1 MQATSNAFR
10 ANARVGLA
18 NPTLQSALG
27 KMKVGFPTKR
37 AEAVAKLPEFDAL
50 RDQARDIKNHVLEN
64 IDWYLERFEQ
74 RFANRRAKYIKRDL
88 FQTFTCRPPP
98 AARCV
103 AARALC
109 SAAVTSPHARRRNRT
124 S

>member
-1 MQATSNAFR
+1 MLATSNEFR

-64 IDWYLERFEQ
+64 IDWYLER
-74 RFANRRAKYIKRDL
+74 RARS
-88 FQTFTCRPPP
+88 CS
-98 AARCV
+98 ASAG
-103 AARALC
+103 ASARAR
-109 SAAVTSPHARRRNRT
+109 SPRASR
-124 S
+124 

>member
-37 AEAVAKLPEFDAL
+37 AEAVAKQLALVEPELAVRVRVLEPVAVSTL
-50 RDQARDIKNHVLEN
+50 RDGWLPLQLELDAR
-64 IDWYLERFEQ
+64 
-74 RFANRRAKYIKRDL
+74 
-88 FQTFTCRPPP
+88 P
-98 AARCV
+98 
-103 AARALC
+103 
-109 SAAVTSPHARRRNRT
+109 
-124 S
+124 